1 MTTLTEMYAHLVTSD
16 HAYYFDK
23 AISVGILSTEKD
35 ESNYAGHYMFM
46 HHDLDTKLTHFKDI
60 MSREYL
66 VCNVDTGE
74 ILKS

>member
-46 HHDLDTKLTHFKDI
+46 HHDLDTK